1 MTTAPPTTL
10 PRTTLLRTTLKALTF
25 ALALS
30 AAACAPRIGGPVE
43 PREDPS
49 GIPQINLT
57 SRELQDRLAV
67 RAPLVQQDEAGL
79 LHVTVPVRNSTA
91 RQMTIEWRVT
101 FFDSNRAPIGTPT
114 TWFPQTMS
122 PHAQQQIVFNATSPR
137 TDDFQL
143 DIRPAK

>member
-1 MTTAPPTTL
+1 MRNDEVRRRGRNPMTTAPPTTM

-67 RAPLVQQDEAGL
+67 RAPLVEQDEAGL
-79 LHVTVPVRNSTA
+79 LYVTVPVRNSTA

-101 FFDSNRAPIGTPT
+101 FFDRNRAPIGTPT

-122 PHAQQQIVFNATSPR
+122 PHTQ
-137 TDDFQL
+137 
-143 DIRPAK
+143 